1 MHVGAR
7 RVALAGVLVA
17 FTAIMMVLGSIIESS
32 TLFFIGAASF
42 CVGIAVREWGLR
54 FGVGFWIAVIL
65 INIMVAPNKL
75 YCITLGGMGFYIW
88 MSELLWERIAA
99 AQTLKRRHVVLWIGK
114 YVIFNAMYIP
124 ALFFMPK
131 LIFTGKINGL
141 AAVTFLIIGQ
151 AVFFVY
157 DRAYVYFQGYIWGK
171 IRVKVMGKEY
181 E

>member
-1 MHVGAR
+1 MHVGAK

-17 FTAIMMVLGSIIESS
+17 FTVAIMVLGSVIESS

-54 FGVGFWIAVIL
+54 FGFGFLIAVVL
-65 INIMVAPNKL
+65 VNIMVAPNKL
-75 YCITLGGMGFYIW
+75 YCITLAGMGFYIW
-88 MSELLWERIAA
+88 MSEFLWEKIAS
-99 AQTLKRRHVVLWIGK
+99 TPRMKSRNVVLWIGK
-114 YVIFNAMYIP
+114 YVVFNAMYVPI
-124 ALFFMPK
+124 LFFMPK
-131 LIFTGKINGL
+131 LIFTGRINGL
-141 AAVTFLIIGQ
+141 AAVVFLFIGQ